1 MSAKSLVT
9 LAQRE
14 AIKNISQIDNLGYAP
29 YSLVRPIL
37 FKVSRAEQLLRI
49 EENSPHLAEDTSEVW
64 KYMIKRDF
72 ARASEKKGYVPKNP
86 LSWGKVYL
94 KYQRERDEENAA
106 AEALLRNEMNAL
118 RQERAS
124 KETRVLRPGEVPYE
138 FRKATAVGAFGRFGG
153 GGPVGAPRAQ
163 SNLTWGG
170 GARTKNVMKKVKRE
184 VAELSRRNTIS
195 GQLAARRGQIIQA
208 PKTMLN
214 DRRIAGNPDLPADKS
229 VVAPRPPGSI
239 LAKGRSEME
248 SRLLRA
254 KQQQAAAEKG
264 RSGSGSGISSR
275 PSKPAPPP
283 KRPQV
288 ELADDDLE
296 MDDDAL
302 FGITESAKKPAAS
315 ASSRKAAEPP
325 ARAGGLSPGYLD
337 DESYEGDEDLFGEK
351 AESAISRKPAG
362 RAPPPQ
368 PSRVAAGSPPAAS
381 RKRPGGGDIFMRS
394 AKKQAR

>member
-1 MSAKSLVT
+1 MPAKSLVA

-14 AIKNISQIDNLGYAP
+14 AIKNIGHIDNLGYAP

-37 FKVSRAEQLLRI
+37 FKVPRAEQLLRI
-49 EENSPHLAEDTSEVW
+49 EENSPHLAEDTAEVW

-72 ARASEKKGYVPKNP
+72 SRASEKKGYVPKNP

-138 FRKATAVGAFGRFGG
+138 FRKATAVGAFGRFGAA
-153 GGPVGAPRAQ
+153 GPARTQ

-184 VAELSRRNTIS
+184 VAELNRRNVIS
-195 GQLAARRGQIIQA
+195 GQLAARRGQISQA

-214 DRRIAGNPDLPADKS
+214 DQRISRNPDLPADKS
-229 VVAPRPPGSI
+229 VIAPRPPGSI
-239 LAKGRSEME
+239 LAKGRSDME

-254 KQQQAAAEKG
+254 KQQAADKG
-264 RSGSGSGISSR
+264 RSGGSGARTGDSSR
-275 PSKPAPPP
+275 PSKPPPP

-302 FGITESAKKPAAS
+302 FGITEPAAAKPSKAASVPSKKPQ
-315 ASSRKAAEPP
+315 PP
-325 ARAGGLSPGYLD
+325 VRRGISPGFLD
-337 DESYEGDEDLFGEK
+337 DESYEDDEDLFGEK
-351 AESAISRKPAG
+351 AESAVSKRPAS
-362 RAPPPQ
+362 RAPPP
-368 PSRVAAGSPPAAS
+368 RAAAGSPPAAS

-394 AKKQAR
+394 GKKQAR

>member
-1 MSAKSLVT
+1 MPAKSLVA

-14 AIKNISQIDNLGYAP
+14 AIKNIGQIDNLGYAP

-37 FKVSRAEQLLRI
+37 LKVPRAEQLLRI
-49 EENSPHLAEDTSEVW
+49 EENSPHLTEDTAEVW

-86 LSWGKVYL
+86 LSWGKVYI
-94 KYQRERDEENAA
+94 KYQREREEENAA

-138 FRKATAVGAFGRFGG
+138 FRKATAVGAFTRFGG
-153 GGPVGAPRAQ
+153 APSGAPRSQ

-184 VAELSRRNTIS
+184 VAELSRRNVIS
-195 GQLAARRGQIIQA
+195 GQLAARRGQISQA

-214 DRRIAGNPDLPADKS
+214 DHRISKNPDLPADKS
-229 VVAPRPPGSI
+229 IVAPRPPGSI
-239 LAKGRSEME
+239 LAKGRTDME

-254 KQQQAAAEKG
+254 KQQAA
-264 RSGSGSGISSR
+264 RSGSGAGASDPSSSSR
-275 PSKPAPPP
+275 LSKPPPP

-296 MDDDAL
+296 IDDDAL
-302 FGITESAKKPAAS
+302 FGITEPAAKPSKS
-315 ASSRKAAEPP
+315 ASAPSRKPQPP
-325 ARAGGLSPGYLD
+325 ARGGLSPGFLD
-337 DESYEGDEDLFGEK
+337 DESYENDEDLFGEK
-351 AESAISRKPAG
+351 AESALSKRPAS
-362 RAPPPQ
+362 RAPPP
-368 PSRVAAGSPPAAS
+368 RVAAGSPPTAS
-381 RKRPGGGDIFMRS
+381 RKRPSGGDIFMRS
-394 AKKQAR
+394 AKKAR